1 MNTKI
6 RSVKFNFIMNLI
18 LTVSSFI
25 FPLITYPYISRVLL
39 VDGNGEVS
47 FAASVLS
54 YFSMFASLGIPTY
67 GIKICAQVRNNKEE
81 LSRTVQELLIINIFS
96 MIVTYIAFF
105 WSLFMIPAFSA
116 DKGLLLINSI
126 SLLLNTLGVNWFY
139 SALEQYSYITIRSLI
154 FKILSMAFMFLLVHR
169 QNDYLIYAAI
179 TVLATGGSNV
189 LNFINLRKY
198 VILKPVGN
206 YNIKKHLKPV
216 FIFFGS
222 AVASSIY
229 INLDMVMLGF
239 IAGKTQVGY
248 YQVAVKVKL
257 LLTSLVTSLGTVL
270 MPRLSYYIQIG
281 KDKEFKDIIIKSFNF
296 IIILASSISVYFI
309 IFARETV
316 LVLSGE
322 AFLGSVLPLQ
332 LIMPSVL
339 FIGISYITCYQ
350 MLTPLSQE
358 KSMLNSYIIASIFNF
373 ILNLIVLP
381 KWRASGAAFSTSV
394 AELTVVLVQCFYLMP
409 ILKKIAG
416 RFSFI
421 KAGISLLLSSTLILV
436 IRYCI
441 QTYLSISDFLVL
453 VITSI
458 IFFGMD
464 FVFLLVMKEP
474 FVYKTV
480 LPTIRNVYMKVKHNS

>member
-6 RSVKFNFIMNLI
+6 RSVKFNFIMNFI
-18 LTVSSFI
+18 LTASSFI

-67 GIKICAQVRNNKEE
+67 GIRVCAQVRDNKEE

-105 WSLFMIPAFSA
+105 LSLFMISVFSA

-126 SLLLNTLGVNWFY
+126 SLVLNTLGVNWFY

-154 FKILSMAFMFLLVHR
+154 FKVLSMAFMFLLVHK
-169 QNDYLIYAAI
+169 QSDYMIYAAI

-189 LNFINLRKY
+189 LNFINLRRY
-198 VILKPVGN
+198 VTLKPVGN
-206 YNIKKHLKPV
+206 YDIKKHMKPV

-257 LLTSLVTSLGTVL
+257 LLTSLVTSLGAVL
-270 MPRLSYYIQIG
+270 MPRLSYYIQMG
-281 KDKEFKDIIIKSFNF
+281 KEEEFKDIIVKSFNF

-316 LVLSGE
+316 LVLSGQ
-322 AFLGSVLPLQ
+322 AFLGSILPLQ

-350 MLTPLSQE
+350 MLTPLSRE
-358 KSMLNSYIIASIFNF
+358 KSMLNSYIIASVFNF

-381 KWRASGAAFSTSV
+381 KWKASGAALSTSL
-394 AELTVVLVQCFYLMP
+394 AELVVVLVQCLYLLP
-409 ILKKIAG
+409 ILKTIFRKI
-416 RFSFI
+416 SFLKI
-421 KAGISLLLSSTLILV
+421 GCSLLLSIIIVFICKHFIQYTAFHNIFILLISAV
-436 IRYCI
+436 
-441 QTYLSISDFLVL
+441 V
-453 VITSI
+453 
-458 IFFGMD
+458 FFGFD
-464 FVFLLVMKEP
+464 FIFLIFLKEK
-474 FVYKTV
+474 FTCETI
-480 LPTIRNVYMKVKHNS
+480 LPIAHNVYHKFKSRFI